1 MPGNSTVE
9 EIKNRLDIVE
19 FIRSYVPLSPAGKNF
34 KAPCPFHKEKTPSFM
49 VSPERQT
56 WHCFG
61 SCSEGGDIFKF
72 LMKHENLEFY
82 EVLKILAEK
91 AGVEL
96 KRISPADQKQFG
108 ILYEINESAKN
119 FFKSE
124 LEKSP
129 VVLKYLSG
137 RGLKKETTEEF
148 ELGFA
153 PNSFDFLTI
162 KLVNAGYDVKDIER
176 AGLNFKS
183 ERGNYIDRFRNRVIF
198 PLYNHFGKVV
208 GFSGRIFEQAVND
221 KRQAASDL
229 AKYINSPE
237 TPIFNKSKILY
248 GFHKSKNNIRD
259 EKTAVLVEGQ
269 MDFLSVYQDG
279 MKNVV
284 AVSGTALTGDHLKTL
299 KRYADRLILCFD
311 GDEAGFKAA
320 ERAVDLAAQNDLNAK
335 ILTMKEFK
343 DPAEAVLKSPGK
355 MKELAKEAKEA
366 MEFYFE
372 RYLKDNFQFPISG
385 RVDLA
390 EFKKNLRIVLEKIK
404 NIASAVERF
413 HWLKKLSDLI
423 GIKEGVLTEEMERL
437 SSVFKPSQIIGKN
450 AINRQIVQSSTTR
463 RELIAQRL
471 IGLLNFKNEF
481 SLKIENHLDY
491 FPEDY
496 SAILKNLKDESG
508 PKDEKATELLNSISL
523 RFSLEF
529 HNLDEEKLTAEFDE
543 LLNQLRLEYL
553 KEKRETLIGLIKEAE
568 RQNNETKTASALKEF
583 HEVSRLMML

>member
-19 FIRSYVPLSPAGKNF
+19 FIRSYVPLLPAGKNF

-61 SCSEGGDIFKF
+61 ACSEGGDIFKF

-108 ILYEINESAKN
+108 VLYEINESAKD

-129 VVLKYLSG
+129 AVLKYLSG
-137 RGLKKETTEEF
+137 RGLKKETIGEF

-153 PNSFDFLTI
+153 SNSFDFLTI
-162 KLVNAGYDVKDIER
+162 KLVNAGYDIKDIER

-183 ERGNYIDRFRNRVIF
+183 ERGSYIDRFRNRVIF

-208 GFSGRIFEQAVND
+208 GFSGRIFETD
-221 KRQAASDL
+221 AAGDNSGQPAL
-229 AKYINSPE
+229 AKYVNSPE
-237 TPIFNKSKILY
+237 TPIFSKSKILY
-248 GFHKSKNNIRD
+248 GFHKSKNNIRE

-284 AVSGTALTGDHLKTL
+284 AVSGTALTVDHLKTL

-320 ERAVDLAAQNDLNAK
+320 ERAVDLAAQNDLSAK

-355 MKELAKEAKEA
+355 MKKLAEEAKQA

-372 RYLKDNFQFPISG
+372 RYLKDNF
-385 RVDLA
+385 
-390 EFKKNLRIVLEKIK
+390 
-404 NIASAVERF
+404 
-413 HWLKKLSDLI
+413 
-423 GIKEGVLTEEMERL
+423 
-437 SSVFKPSQIIGKN
+437 
-450 AINRQIVQSSTTR
+450 
-463 RELIAQRL
+463 
-471 IGLLNFKNEF
+471 
-481 SLKIENHLDY
+481 
-491 FPEDY
+491 
-496 SAILKNLKDESG
+496 
-508 PKDEKATELLNSISL
+508 
-523 RFSLEF
+523 
-529 HNLDEEKLTAEFDE
+529 
-543 LLNQLRLEYL
+543 
-553 KEKRETLIGLIKEAE
+553 
-568 RQNNETKTASALKEF
+568 
-583 HEVSRLMML
+583 